1 MKRTISMLLTF
12 AMILTLC
19 ACGKKSGTGW
29 QEQYDLGVRYLSEGN
44 YEEAVIAFTAAI
56 EIDPKRPEAFLGR
69 GSAYIGAGE
78 TAENLAAAQADYEKA
93 LELDDTNAEAYLSLA
108 DVYIRQ
114 GEYDKAQ
121 ELLRQALDRTGG
133 DERIADKLA
142 ELENGDVTDSQGR
155 IRRTMHYNGSGAL
168 IGWFSYTYNGHDEGW
183 NVRTITA
190 FDAAGNQTAY
200 GENTWESAE
209 NGRKGTNYAEYIE
222 EDSLWLRR
230 MDFEQIHQDDG
241 GTVEEMTYYD
251 RDGTASWRGR
261 NYYDADYHCTRS
273 ESLDL
278 DGNLT
283 DFIVSEYDEN
293 GNAIRYS
300 QYMADG
306 SLAGYTVEQYDGN
319 GNMTRSESYDA
330 DGQLRYYM
338 VNTFDE
344 NGNPVSSES
353 YDGDGTLRYSSV
365 SG

>member
-19 ACGKKSGTGW
+19 ACGKKSGGSW

-93 LELDDTNAEAYLSLA
+93 LELDDTNAEAYLGLA

-168 IGWFSYTYNGHDEGW
+168 IGWFSYTYNDHDEGL
-183 NVRTITA
+183 NVRTVTA
-190 FDAAGNQTAY
+190 YDAAGNQVDY
-200 GENTWESAE
+200 GENTWDQ
-209 NGRKGTNYAEYIE
+209 NGDVLRETYYGEYIG
-222 EDSLWLRR
+222 EDTVWLQRI
-230 MDFEQIHQDDG
+230 DSEYTDNEDG
-241 GTVEEMTYYD
+241 SSVEEQVYYD
-251 RDGTASWRGR
+251 KDGSVLEHGR
-261 NYYDADYHCTRS
+261 NYYDS
-273 ESLDL
+273 EHRCIRIETYDL
-278 DGNLT
+278 DGSLLSYNT
-283 DFIVSEYDEN
+283 FEYNESGRKARHN
-293 GNAIRYS
+293 

-306 SLAGYTVEQYDGN
+306 TLVGYTTIEYGENGKETRVNSYDENGQLRWYTLKNYDADGN
-319 GNMTRSESYDA
+319 YLGDESYDA
-330 DGQLRYYM
+330 
-338 VNTFDE
+338 
-344 NGNPVSSES
+344 NGV
-353 YDGDGTLRYSSV
+353 LQYSSV

>member
-168 IGWFSYTYNGHDEGW
+168 IGYFTYTYDADGSQKT
-183 NVRTITA
+183 VTA
-190 FDAAGNQTAY
+190 YDAAGNQVDY
-200 GENTWESAE
+200 GENTWDQ
-209 NGRKGTNYAEYIE
+209 NGDVLRETYYGEYIG
-222 EDSLWLRR
+222 EDTVWLQRI
-230 MDFEQIHQDDG
+230 DSEYTDNEDG
-241 GTVEEMTYYD
+241 SSVEEQVYYD
-251 RDGTASWRGR
+251 KDGSVLEHGR
-261 NYYDADYHCTRS
+261 NYYDS
-273 ESLDL
+273 EHRCIRIETYDL
-278 DGNLT
+278 DGSLLSYHT
-283 DFIVSEYDEN
+283 FEYDEA
-293 GNAIRYS
+293 GRDIRHN

-306 SLAGYTVEQYDGN
+306 TLVGYTTIEYGENGKEARVNSYDENGQLRWYTLKNYDADGN
-319 GNMTRSESYDA
+319 YLGDESYDA
-330 DGQLRYYM
+330 
-338 VNTFDE
+338 
-344 NGNPVSSES
+344 NGV
-353 YDGDGTLRYSSV
+353 LQYSSV

>member
-93 LELDDTNAEAYLSLA
+93 LELDDTSAEAYLGLA

-121 ELLRQALDRTGG
+121 ELLRQALEKLG
-133 DERIADKLA
+133 DDPDISDKLA

-168 IGWFSYTYNGHDEGW
+168 IGYFTYTYDADGSQKT
-183 NVRTITA
+183 VTA
-190 FDAAGNQTAY
+190 YDAAGNQVDY
-200 GENTWESAE
+200 GENTWDQ
-209 NGRKGTNYAEYIE
+209 NGDVLRETYYGEYIG
-222 EDSLWLRR
+222 EDTVWLQRI
-230 MDFEQIHQDDG
+230 DSEYTDNEDG
-241 GTVEEMTYYD
+241 SSVEEQVYYD
-251 RDGTASWRGR
+251 KDGSVLEHGR
-261 NYYDADYHCTRS
+261 NYYDS
-273 ESLDL
+273 EHRCIRIETYDL
-278 DGNLT
+278 DGSLLSYHT
-283 DFIVSEYDEN
+283 FEYDEA
-293 GNAIRYS
+293 GRDIRHN

-306 SLAGYTVEQYDGN
+306 TLVGYTTIEYGENGKEARVNSYDENGQLRWYTLKNYDADGN
-319 GNMTRSESYDA
+319 YLGDESYDA
-330 DGQLRYYM
+330 
-338 VNTFDE
+338 
-344 NGNPVSSES
+344 NGV
-353 YDGDGTLRYSSV
+353 LQYSSV

>member
-19 ACGKKSGTGW
+19 ACGKKSGGSW

-56 EIDPKRPEAFLGR
+56 EIDPKRAEAFLGR

-155 IRRTMHYNGSGAL
+155 IRRSMYYNGSGDL
-168 IGWFSYTYNGHDEGW
+168 IGWFSYTYNGHDEGR
-183 NVRTITA
+183 NVRTVTA

-200 GENTWESAE
+200 GENTWESTE
-209 NGRKGTNYAEYIE
+209 NGGKGTNYGEYVD
-222 EDSLWLRR
+222 EDSLWLQR
-230 MDFEQIHQDDG
+230 MDFEEIYQDDG
-241 GTVEEMTYYD
+241 GAVEERTYYD

-261 NYYDADYHCTRS
+261 NYYDANYHCTRS
-273 ESLDL
+273 ENLDL

-283 DFIVSEYDEN
+283 DFIVFEYDEN
-293 GNAIRYS
+293 GNNIRYS

-306 SLAGYTVEQYDGN
+306 SLRRYEMHIYNEQGQRVRYESYGPDGTLYWYGIDVYDDAGHRIGCEH
-319 GNMTRSESYDA
+319 YDA
-330 DGQLRYYM
+330 DG
-338 VNTFDE
+338 
-344 NGNPVSSES
+344 
-353 YDGDGTLRYSSV
+353 TLTGRDVYN
-365 SG
+365 

>member
-1 MKRTISMLLTF
+1 MRRFLTVLL
-12 AMILTLC
+12 ALTLTLSLV
-19 ACGKKSGTGW
+19 ACDSKGSW
-29 QEQYDLGVRYLSEGN
+29 QEQYDLGVRYLSDGN
-44 YEEAVIAFTAAI
+44 YEEAIIAFTAAI
-56 EIDPKRPEAFLGR
+56 EIDPKRAEAFLGR

-93 LELDDTNAEAYLSLA
+93 LELDDTSAEAYLGLA

-121 ELLRQALDRTGG
+121 ELLRQALEKLG
-133 DERIADKLA
+133 DDPDISDKLA

-168 IGWFSYTYNGHDEGW
+168 IGWFSYTYNDHDEGW

-230 MDFEQIHQDDG
+230 MDFEEIYQDDG
-241 GTVEEMTYYD
+241 GAVEEMTYYD

-283 DFIVSEYDEN
+283 DFIVFEYDEN

-306 SLAGYTVEQYDGN
+306 TLVGYTTIEYGENGKEARVNSYDENGQLRWYTLKNYDADGN
-319 GNMTRSESYDA
+319 YLGDESYDA
-330 DGQLRYYM
+330 
-338 VNTFDE
+338 
-344 NGNPVSSES
+344 NGV
-353 YDGDGTLRYSSV
+353 LQYSSV

>member
-19 ACGKKSGTGW
+19 ACGKKSGDSW

-93 LELDDTNAEAYLSLA
+93 LELDDTNAEAYLGLA

-114 GEYDKAQ
+114 GEYDKAM
-121 ELLRQALDRTGG
+121 ELLRQALEKLG
-133 DERIADKLA
+133 DDPDISDKLA
-142 ELENGDVTDSQGR
+142 ELESDQVADSSGN
-155 IRRTMHYNGSGAL
+155 IRRRSHYNGSGAL
-168 IGWFSYTYNGHDEGW
+168 IGYFTYTYDADGSQKT
-183 NVRTITA
+183 VTA
-190 FDAAGNQTAY
+190 YDAAGNQVDFGENIREF
-200 GENTWESAE
+200 GENTTKETLYTEMIEPNSVWLQRVDS
-209 NGRKGTNYAEYIE
+209 EYTDN
-222 EDSLWLRR
+222 EDGSS
-230 MDFEQIHQDDG
+230 
-241 GTVEEMTYYD
+241 VEEQVYYD
-251 RDGTASWRGR
+251 KDGSVLEHGR
-261 NYYDADYHCTRS
+261 NYYDS
-273 ESLDL
+273 EHRCIRMESYDL
-278 DGNLT
+278 DGSLLSYNT
-283 DFIVSEYDEN
+283 FEYNES
-293 GNAIRYS
+293 GQEARYN

-306 SLAGYTVEQYDGN
+306 SLAGYTVAQYDGN

-330 DGQLRYYM
+330 DGQLRYYT

>member
-69 GSAYIGAGE
+69 GSAYVGAGE

-93 LELDDTNAEAYLSLA
+93 LELDDTSAEAYLGLA

-114 GEYDKAQ
+114 GEYEKAQ

-155 IRRTMHYNGSGAL
+155 IRRSMYYNGSGDL
-168 IGWFSYTYNGHDEGW
+168 IGWFSYTYNGHDEGR
-183 NVRTITA
+183 NVRTVTA
-190 FDAAGNQTAY
+190 FDAAGNQVDY
-200 GENTWESAE
+200 GENTWDQ
-209 NGRKGTNYAEYIE
+209 NGDVLRETYYGEYIG
-222 EDSLWLRR
+222 EDTVWLQRI
-230 MDFEQIHQDDG
+230 DSEYTDNEDG
-241 GTVEEMTYYD
+241 SSVEEQVYYD
-251 RDGTASWRGR
+251 KDGSVLEHGR
-261 NYYDADYHCTRS
+261 NYYDS
-273 ESLDL
+273 EHRCIRIETYDL
-278 DGNLT
+278 DGSLLSYNT
-283 DFIVSEYDEN
+283 FEYNES
-293 GNAIRYS
+293 GRKARQT